1 MPPALNAPAMDARI
15 DHIARRQSAKFLDRL
30 RQSGEA
36 TPAIERDFMRSVRFL
51 CTDIKAA
58 LREPSQEAPSEPRAD

>member
-1 MPPALNAPAMDARI
+1 MTPALNAPAMDARI

-36 TPAIERDFMRSVRFL
+36 TPAIERDYMRSVRFL
-51 CTDIKAA
+51 CSDIKAA
-58 LREPSQEAPSEPRAD
+58 LRETSQEANREPSAD